1 MAALPARGWMI
12 WLLAQNFLSSVS
24 HWWWSQTMICWS
36 SKKESFLQTL
46 TLTSAH
52 SFCEVKN
59 WRQESRAPK
68 ISCFL
73 AFLCLRFFNSLV
85 NGSLKSIFPLL
96 ATWNFS
102 FITSCLS
109 VLPFCL
115 LLGWRWEN
123 LGSKIHRSLK
133 AETKCWQEV
142 WKCASEYPE
151 GFASVVLYYSS
162 SFRGKQW
169 MMKASNKTKQKLWE
183 GMLWSHCCLLKPDL
197 ITIAHS
203 RIRFSAT
210 SLIINPL
217 NLLLTAN
224 EYTPSVL
231 LTLNSFPIC
240 QFFLLISFL
249 FSQIFQSWN

>member
-1 MAALPARGWMI
+1 MAVSNPSSLCWPEVLFLF
-12 WLLAQNFLSSVS
+12 LLYF
-24 HWWWSQTMICWS
+24 
-36 SKKESFLQTL
+36 
-46 TLTSAH
+46 
-52 SFCEVKN
+52 
-59 WRQESRAPK
+59 
-68 ISCFL
+68 
-73 AFLCLRFFNSLV
+73 
-85 NGSLKSIFPLL
+85 
-96 ATWNFS
+96 
-102 FITSCLS
+102 TSCIS

-123 LGSKIHRSLK
+123 LVSKIHWSLK

-142 WKCASEYPE
+142 WKCATEWPG

-162 SFRGKQW
+162 SFGGKQW

-183 GMLWSHCCLLKPDL
+183 GILCSHYCCLLKPHL

-224 EYTPSVL
+224 EYTPSIL
-231 LTLNSFPIC
+231 LTLNSFPID

-249 FSQIFQSWN
+249 FSLIFQSGN